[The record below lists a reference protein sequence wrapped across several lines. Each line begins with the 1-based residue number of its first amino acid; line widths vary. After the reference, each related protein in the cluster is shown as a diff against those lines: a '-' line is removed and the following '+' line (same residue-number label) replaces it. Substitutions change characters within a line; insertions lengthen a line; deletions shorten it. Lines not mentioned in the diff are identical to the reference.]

1 MRSLSSLL
9 VICLVSA
16 IASAADEQERNN
28 FLRHI
33 NRRVQED
40 NSSSTTND
48 NSDGTTDTA
57 TTTTTICEPCPVCDA
72 QQPSSSTIS
81 TNSTSSEKIKLRF
94 LVTERDFARLQVML
108 EQMADDYTRK
118 ASFLVWH
125 ILFDVVYCLSILLC
139 LIYFSGGLIFECCA
153 PS

>member
-16 IASAADEQERNN
+16 IASAADEQRNN
-28 FLRHI
+28 FLRSI

-57 TTTTTICEPCPVCDA
+57 TTTTICEPCPVCDA
-72 QQPSSSTIS
+72 QQSSTTIS

-139 LIYFSGGLIFECCA
+139 LIYFSGG
-153 PS
+153 